1 MVKAIL
7 FLLLLVCADPARAQK
22 QLLLLKGEKVLLR
35 LYPGDEFVFRL
46 KGSKVIRTTYVN
58 NLSDTAVV
66 THRDTV
72 PFRRIDR
79 IYFQQRRFYNLL
91 GSALVTFGAGL
102 FLIDQIN
109 TVLVR
114 GEDPSLDNRVSAL
127 SLTSLAVGLP
137 LALVKKKS
145 QRLKYRYRLLV
156 VAKGSV
162 FYVPDIRKNR
172 LPWLEN

>member
-1 MVKAIL
+1 ML
-7 FLLLLVCADPARAQK
+7 FLICADLAWGQK

-35 LYPGDEFVFRL
+35 LYPGDEFVYRL

-79 IYFQQRRFYNLL
+79 IYFEQRTFRNLL
-91 GSALVTFGAGL
+91 GSAFVTFGAGI

-109 TVLVR
+109 TVLVH
-114 GEDPSLDNRVSAL
+114 GEDPSLDNRVSAG
-127 SLTSLAVGLP
+127 SLASLAVGLP
-137 LALVKKKS
+137 LILIKKKS
-145 QRLKYRYRLLV
+145 QKLKYRYRLLV
-156 VAKGSV
+156 VGKGSV